1 MATITGSET
10 FMKLGT
16 SLAVGNPYHHGDD
29 DNMLAVSAATQSK
42 FCRSV
47 YLYPQD
53 RARKKLNSSLSFGQ
67 AAVTFCLPGATSCLS
82 PLMILLI
89 KTAWTLVHWASELLE
104 LLAQ

>member
-16 SLAVGNPYHHGDD
+16 SLAVGNPYRHGDD

-47 YLYPQD
+47 YL
-53 RARKKLNSSLSFGQ
+53 
-67 AAVTFCLPGATSCLS
+67 
-82 PLMILLI
+82 
-89 KTAWTLVHWASELLE
+89 
-104 LLAQ
+104 

>member
-53 RARKKLNSSLSFGQ
+53 RARKKLLAWGHF
-67 AAVTFCLPGATSCLS
+67 
-82 PLMILLI
+82 LL
-89 KTAWTLVHWASELLE
+89 VFVNDFVN
-104 LLAQ
+104 